1 MRRTALPDSHLSRR
15 NFLKYAVAGTV
26 AVSTVALSN
35 FSSVRAAGPKEDN
48 MLILYFSHSGNTR
61 NVAEQIHGRV
71 GGDMIELKTVVPYP
85 RDYNAVVEQAQRE
98 QQNDARPQIAAEI
111 PNIEKYH
118 TIFIGFPNWWG
129 TIPMPFFTLLE
140 NMMSAAEL
148 SSPSAHMK
156 AAVSDAANRISSVF
170 VPARGCLKALKSA
183 VQEPAEHKGT
193 WTPGCAKLA
202 F

>member
-1 MRRTALPDSHLSRR
+1 MPLQVLSP
-15 NFLKYAVAGTV
+15 
-26 AVSTVALSN
+26 
-35 FSSVRAAGPKEDN
+35 SVRLRFQIFLQCGPPVQGGQYAYSLFFTLRK
-48 MLILYFSHSGNTR
+48 YR
-61 NVAEQIHGRV
+61 NVAEQDHGRV
-71 GGDMIELKTVVPYP
+71 GGDMVEVKTVVPYP

-98 QQNDARPQIAAEI
+98 QQNDARPQIALEI
-111 PNIEKYH
+111 RILKNIIPYSLV
-118 TIFIGFPNWWG
+118 FPTG
-129 TIPMPFFTLLE
+129 GALSPCRFSPCLK